1 MSILSDKFTKLAEK
15 MVAKFGVVSQW
26 ELVQKTSVSTE
37 DDPTSYSESEE
48 TVTLVDVAVASWKE
62 SDYDGTTIQ
71 IGDKIGFI
79 PAKSSYPVPSVGDTL
94 VSPTDGTSYRVVAPL
109 TVLAVNGMTCAYK
122 LNLRG

>member
-26 ELVQKTSVSTE
+26 KLVHKTSVSTE
-37 DDPTSYSESEE
+37 DDPTAYSESEE
-48 TVTLVDVAVASWKE
+48 TVVFVDVAVASWKE

-71 IGDKIGFI
+71 IGDKVGYI
-79 PAKSSYPVPSVGDTL
+79 PAKSTYPVPSVGDTL
-94 VSPTDGTSYRVVAPL
+94 VSPADNTNYRIVAPL
-109 TVLAVNGMTCAYK
+109 TVLAVNGVTCAYK